1 MRNLVYVFLFSFLA
15 ANAQTR
21 MSDAEAVAL
30 QKLVK
35 EQALSTQT
43 ISSDFTQYKH
53 MDFLSN
59 DIESSGKLSFKAPD
73 LVKWEYLKPF
83 VYSVLF
89 KDEKL
94 YINNEGDKSN
104 VDLGSNKLFKQL
116 GQLIADSIKGDMF
129 DSHAFHIAYF
139 KKEMGSEVHFAPKDP
154 NFLRHIKEFQL
165 NFNPKGEVTE
175 IKMVEPSEDYTR
187 IVLSDRKTN
196 QSIADAVFDH

>member
-1 MRNLVYVFLFSFLA
+1 MRNLAYVFLFSFLA

-35 EQALSTQT
+35 ELASSTQT

-89 KDEKL
+89 KNEKL

-104 VDLGSNKLFKQL
+104 VDLGGNKLFKQL
-116 GQLIADSIKGDMF
+116 SQLIADSIKGDMF
-129 DSHAFHIAYF
+129 DSHAFHITYF

-154 NFLRHIKEFQL
+154 NFSRHIKEFQL

-196 QSIADAVFDH
+196 QPIADAVFDH